1 MNTGILKSQ
10 KPLSDY
16 VGLLSSFLCLAH
28 CLIIPVFLSMQ
39 LLSLRFLKDI
49 ERYHYFDYIFLIVST
64 VAVYYSAKRFNDKL
78 TSILLWSSLFTL
90 ATSILFH
97 EIVPEVMAYFSSLV
111 LIVIHLKN
119 ILLKSQK
126 KKYVHKKA

>member
-28 CLIIPVFLSMQ
+28 CLIIPVV
-39 LLSLRFLKDI
+39 LSLQLFSFGFLKTI
-49 ERYHYFDYIFLIVST
+49 EGNHYFDYSFLIIST

-90 ATSILFH
+90 AASILFH
-97 EIVPEVMAYFSSLV
+97 EVIPQSIAYLSSIV
-111 LIVIHLKN
+111 LIGIHLKN
-119 ILLKSQK
+119 ILSKSNE
-126 KKYVHKKA
+126 KKYLHKKA